1 MEKDK
6 QKLIK
11 RLKNRYRLVIIN
23 DTTFDEKFSFSLTP
37 LNLFVGFSSFLVFF
51 AGIIV
56 LMIVFTPLKE
66 FIPGYTDTS
75 TKNNI
80 SRLLQKTDSLEAV
93 LVNRD
98 EYYKNILKIVRNED
112 PETLEAQK
120 EPPKVVEKTAI
131 PKSNSKI
138 VDDFMKDFEN
148 QKDEYNVISAKGKNK
163 QAGQL
168 TLYKPVN
175 GVVSKPFQVNEH
187 PAIDIVTKPNE
198 AVRSVMD
205 GRVILA
211 TWTSE
216 TGYVIAIQHRN
227 NAISIYKHN
236 ASILK
241 KYGTFVRAG
250 EPIAIVGNSGE
261 QTTGPHLHF
270 EWWENGNAIN
280 PENMFNFN

>member
-23 DTTFDEKFSFSLTP
+23 DATFDEKFSFSLTP

-98 EYYKNILKIVRNED
+98 DYYKNILKIVKNED
-112 PETLEAQK
+112 LETLEAQK
-120 EPPKVVEKTAI
+120 ELPKVVEKSVI
-131 PKSNSKI
+131 QKSNSKI
-138 VDDFMKDFEN
+138 VDEFMKDFEN
-148 QKDEYNVISAKGKNK
+148 QKDEYNVTSKKSKNK
-163 QAGQL
+163 QSGQL

>member
-23 DTTFDEKFSFSLTP
+23 DATFDEKFSFSLTP

-80 SRLLQKTDSLEAV
+80 SRLLQKTDSLESV

-98 EYYKNILKIVRNED
+98 EYYKNILKIVKNED
-112 PETLEAQK
+112 LETIEAQK
-120 EPPKVVEKTAI
+120 DLPKVVEKSVI
-131 PKSNSKI
+131 KKSNSKI
-138 VDDFMKDFEN
+138 VDEFMKDFEN
-148 QKDEYNVISAKGKNK
+148 QKDEYNVTSKKSKNK
-163 QAGQL
+163 QSGQL

-175 GVVSKPFQVNEH
+175 GVVSKPFQVHEH